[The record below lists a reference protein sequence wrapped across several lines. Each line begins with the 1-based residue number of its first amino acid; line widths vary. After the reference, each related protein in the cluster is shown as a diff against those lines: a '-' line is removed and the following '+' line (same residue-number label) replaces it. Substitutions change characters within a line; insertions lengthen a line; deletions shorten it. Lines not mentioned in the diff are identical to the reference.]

1 MCTSRNYSF
10 YSEYFKEKLTE
21 DKTTTFC
28 FRVNP
33 FTIFISDIGPI
44 DLMSMLTLTWVV
56 LPKEKLFSLLSSEF
70 ILRQYHLCR
79 KASLFYHNLLANLQE
94 CSLCSEEKLERVL
107 LEINSDF
114 ILFCSWYLGLSTR
127 QLLRSG
133 AKGFPTQCKRN
144 ERQHSS
150 RFLPCSP
157 PWTVIHLVSDD

>member
-1 MCTSRNYSF
+1 
-10 YSEYFKEKLTE
+10 
-21 DKTTTFC
+21 
-28 FRVNP
+28 
-33 FTIFISDIGPI
+33 
-44 DLMSMLTLTWVV
+44 MSMLTLTWVV

-79 KASLFYHNLLANLQE
+79 KVSLSYHNLSANLQE

-114 ILFCSWYLGLSTR
+114 VLFISYLGLSTR

-133 AKGFPTQCKRN
+133 AKGFPTHCKRN

-150 RFLPCSP
+150 RFLPCSQ
-157 PWTVIHLVSDD
+157 PWTGIHLVSDD